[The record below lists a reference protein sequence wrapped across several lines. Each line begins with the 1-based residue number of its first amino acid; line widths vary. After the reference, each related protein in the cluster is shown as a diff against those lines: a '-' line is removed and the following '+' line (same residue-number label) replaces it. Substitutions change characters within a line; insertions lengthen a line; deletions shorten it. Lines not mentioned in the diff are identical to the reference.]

1 MTISEKNNLLN
12 SLIDSLIVETIKDD
26 EKLKDLDKA
35 INPNS
40 YSASVHLAK
49 TIKELLNEKE

>member
-1 MTISEKNNLLN
+1 MTTSEKTTLLKD
-12 SLIDSLIVETIKDD
+12 LIDSLIIETVRDD
-26 EKLKDLDKA
+26 ERLKDLDKSVD
-35 INPNS
+35 PNS